1 MQQFL
6 KPALW
11 SAALVFAFAWTQ
23 SALAHSH
30 EGPGEH
36 VQTFEKHLDA
46 YVADVERL
54 STLLDE
60 IAGQYAAEK
69 DVQPAIDAFIEEWEV
84 KKYHEAVE
92 TVSIPLYPPIWAAIS
107 VMQQAA
113 KEKASVREFV
123 MSVRGVRDALHEG
136 MGGIRLAAA
145 QRVQGVEATQNRAAM
160 QPAAGQSERPDSQ
173 DEIKAIKAAL
183 DSAVEKYA
191 GGDAEAAKS
200 LIGDAYLHRF
210 EGLEGDLI
218 AQDAELVSTLEKEFN
233 VDLPVL
239 INSGKPQ
246 QEVVAMV
253 EQMKARLDKAAEL
266 LAGVDEKKSS
276 VF

>member
-1 MQQFL
+1 MQYLL
-6 KPALW
+6 KPALCL
-11 SAALVFAFAWTQ
+11 AAMISGLAWLQ
-23 SALAHSH
+23 AASAHSH

-36 VQTFEKHLDA
+36 VQSFETHLDA
-46 YVADVERL
+46 YAADVQRL
-54 STLLDE
+54 SVLLDG
-60 IAGQYAAEK
+60 IAGEYVAER

-84 KKYHEAVE
+84 KQYHEAVE

-107 VMQQAA
+107 KMQQAV
-113 KEKASVREFV
+113 KEKAPIKEFV
-123 MSVRGVRDALHEG
+123 QAVQGVKHSLHEG
-136 MGGIRLAAA
+136 MGAVRLAAA
-145 QRVQGVEATQNRAAM
+145 QRVQGIEATQNQAAM
-160 QPAAGQSERPDSQ
+160 NPQQGTHGKLDSQ
-173 DEIKAIKAAL
+173 AEVKAIKDAL
-183 DSAVEKYA
+183 DAAAAEYA
-191 GGDAEAAKS
+191 EGHADDAKK

-246 QEVVAMV
+246 KEVTAMV
-253 EQMKARLDKAAEL
+253 EQMKTRLDKAAEL
-266 LAGVDEKKSS
+266 LAKADKKKSK